1 VVIVNTTMPIGIV
14 DRIATLLAPERA
26 DVYRCRGCDERV
38 TAPVGAVVDECP
50 ECGSADVAL
59 ITRHVAL

>member
-1 VVIVNTTMPIGIV
+1 MSIGIV

-38 TAPVGAVVDECP
+38 RAPVGAVVDECP
-50 ECGSADVAL
+50 KCGSADVAL

>member
-1 VVIVNTTMPIGIV
+1 MSLGIV
-14 DRIATLLAPERA
+14 DRIATLLTPERA